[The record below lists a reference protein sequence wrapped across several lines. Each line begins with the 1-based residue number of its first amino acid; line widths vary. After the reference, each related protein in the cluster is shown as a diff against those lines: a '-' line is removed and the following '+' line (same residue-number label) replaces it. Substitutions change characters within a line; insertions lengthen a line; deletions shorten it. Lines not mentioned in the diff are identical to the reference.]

1 MFVNNTL
8 SFWLPTISYRV
19 GGIMKLF
26 HLDIPPKSPFG
37 KGGLVVRCPSLR

>member
-1 MFVNNTL
+1 MFFCTYYLGAN
-8 SFWLPTISYRV
+8 

-37 KGGLVVRCPSLR
+37 KGGLVASLH